1 MVRCPHCKEKIENLH
16 CVITGRW
23 EYTIAIFKGN
33 IEYDDEH
40 FEGDGIVH
48 EYLCPE
54 CSSVVC
60 SSKEQAE
67 AFLKGDS
74 EAFKKGN
81 RENTHAYAHKD
92 MKRLCASPSGGD

>member
-1 MVRCPHCKEKIENLH
+1 MVRCPHCSKEIDALH
-16 CVITGRW
+16 CVITGRY

-54 CSSVVC
+54 CSSVVR

-74 EAFKKGN
+74 EVFEKGN
-81 RENTHAYAHKD
+81 RENTHRHEYKHVE
-92 MKRLCASPSGGD
+92 RLCTSPSGGD